1 MSRPKV
7 ALIAGAAHG
16 GTTIPNMILGQHPA
30 IFATGKLRDFPDGDV
45 FSEHKV
51 CALGDRSCWECSC
64 GELAMY
70 CPFWK
75 EVRER
80 YAPFRNRPDAEKLP
94 ELFRLILELSGREFV
109 GDVTHNVGY
118 ARRLAG
124 IRGIDLYLIHVVRDG
139 RGVVNSRLR
148 KDHNMGLLD
157 RTGWRHTR
165 RVIRLSRRWAR
176 QLHELAAL
184 QRQLG
189 ARAVRISHEA
199 LCADPRATL
208 RTVGACLGL
217 EFDAIGAALGSG
229 QPFRP
234 IPHLIRGNANLRLD
248 NEVVLRSE
256 PAVLTELNAL
266 DRAVFRVASRLPVF
280 GGQEGV

>member
-1 MSRPKV
+1 MSQPKV

-30 IFATGKLRDFPDGDV
+30 IFATGKLRDFRDGDV
-45 FSEHKV
+45 FSADKV

-64 GELAMY
+64 GELAMH

-80 YAPFRNRPDAEKLP
+80 YAPFRDRPAAEKLP
-94 ELFRLILELSGREFV
+94 ELFRLILELSGRQFV

-118 ARRLAG
+118 ARQLLE
-124 IRGIDLYLIHVVRDG
+124 IRDIDVYFIHVVRDG

-148 KDHNMGLLD
+148 KDHNMGLLA
-157 RTGWRHTR
+157 RSGWRHTR

-176 QLHELAAL
+176 HLRDLAQLE
-184 QRQLG
+184 QQLG
-189 ARAVRISHEA
+189 ARAVRITHEA
-199 LCADPRATL
+199 LCADPQTTL
-208 RTVGACLGL
+208 RPVGECLGL
-217 EFDAIGAALGSG
+217 DFTEIGAALASG

-234 IPHLIRGNANLRLD
+234 LPHLIRGNANLRLD
-248 NEVVLRSE
+248 TNVVLRHA
-256 PAVLTELNAL
+256 PAALTEMNVL
-266 DRAVFRVASRLPVF
+266 DRAVFRVASKLPIL
-280 GGQEGV
+280 GG